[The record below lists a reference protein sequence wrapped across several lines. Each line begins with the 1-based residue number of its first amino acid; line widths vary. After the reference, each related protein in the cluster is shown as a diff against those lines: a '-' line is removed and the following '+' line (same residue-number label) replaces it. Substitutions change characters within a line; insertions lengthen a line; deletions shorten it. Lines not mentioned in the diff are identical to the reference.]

1 MIQKAAVSTVE
12 ALRNNPLCLS
22 LLVLV
27 IVLQVIAYY
36 REMGVQE
43 DRYNIMS
50 ALIERCMEP
59 SKR

>member
-1 MIQKAAVSTVE
+1 MIEKVASSTVE
-12 ALRNNPLCLS
+12 ALKNNPLCLS

-36 REMGVQE
+36 REMAVQE
-43 DRYNIMS
+43 DRYNTVTL
-50 ALIERCMEP
+50 LIERCMEP